1 MKFKK
6 IGKLAM
12 ILVAGVTLTT
22 ALTGCSDDDDSSEQS
37 SQVSHKK
44 KLTKKQRINKEV
56 KREQKN
62 YKGDAKVAYNKEWN
76 AITIT
81 PTSNDFTD
89 SVNAALNDGEGES
102 QDWKKLTESF
112 KTLSTTVLENTEV
125 ADISVALV
133 NPDNPDKILYSAQ
146 DGKTTYDLAKDGNK

>member
-1 MKFKK
+1 MNLKK
-6 IGKLAM
+6 IEKLVM

-22 ALTGCSDDDDSSEQS
+22 TLAGCSDDDDSSAQS
-37 SQVSHKK
+37 SQLSHKK

-62 YKGDAKVAYNKEWN
+62 YEDDAKVAYNKEWN

-81 PTSNDFTD
+81 PTSKDFTE
-89 SVNAALNDGEGES
+89 SVTALINDGEGES

-125 ADISVALV
+125 ANISVALV
-133 NPDNPDKILYSAQ
+133 NPNNPDKILYSAQ
-146 DGKTTYDLAKDGNK
+146 DGKTTYDLAKNGSK

>member
-44 KLTKKQRINKEV
+44 KLTEKQRINKEV

-62 YKGDAKVAYNKEWN
+62 FKGDAKVAYNKKWN

-81 PTSNDFTD
+81 PTSNNFTA
-89 SVNAALNDGEGES
+89 SVNAALNGGEGES

-125 ADISVALV
+125 ANISVALV
-133 NPDNPDKILYSAQ
+133 NPDNPDKVLYSAQ
-146 DGKTTYDLAKDGNK
+146 DGETTYDLAKDGNK